1 MTCNGN
7 ISTTVLSNL
16 LLGGCAIQIP
26 LSLKGPSRA
35 TNAKYV
41 NAHTLP
47 YMHFDFV
54 DLWGT
59 VEIFSYSFFAGLSQV
74 TDPDMLPLLT
84 YIIILS
90 SLGLVLNFFYPSP
103 GPTSMI

>member
-1 MTCNGN
+1 M
-7 ISTTVLSNL
+7 

-59 VEIFSYSFFAGLSQV
+59 VEIFLIVFWGAESGDGPRHATFIDLYNNTF
-74 TDPDMLPLLT
+74 LT
-84 YIIILS
+84 R
-90 SLGLVLNFFYPSP
+90 PC
-103 GPTSMI
+103 T